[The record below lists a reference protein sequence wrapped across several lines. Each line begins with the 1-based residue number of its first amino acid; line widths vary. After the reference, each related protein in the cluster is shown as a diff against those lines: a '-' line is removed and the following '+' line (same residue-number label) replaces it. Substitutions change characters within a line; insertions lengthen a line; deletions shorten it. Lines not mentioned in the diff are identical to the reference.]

1 MTYFIGIDG
10 GGSHT
15 TALLT
20 DAQGN
25 ELARL
30 SGDAGIVNLL
40 DPEAGAHTLADL
52 ASAVLAE
59 AKVDARATMLAC
71 ALAGAGREPE
81 RTRLEQSL
89 SAMGVALDVHVMS
102 DFEAALQDAFGSG
115 SGILLIAGT
124 GSSAWARHQD
134 GRSARAGGWGH
145 ILGDEGAGYSLG
157 IAALRS
163 CMRSYDGR
171 GADMHWVELVLAHTK
186 VPSAD
191 HLVSWAARASKGD
204 IAALAP
210 VIFEGI
216 EQRVAGA
223 HAIMEDAAM
232 ELARHVGA
240 LYERL
245 KPWDQPP
252 TVALTGGLISPGRP
266 LRMHTIRAI
275 DLLGLKLPIF
285 EDRIDAAR
293 GAAALARARTPA

>member
-1 MTYFIGIDG
+1 VTYFIGIDG

-20 DAQGN
+20 DGDGK
-25 ELARL
+25 ELARVT
-30 SGDAGIVNLL
+30 GDAGIVNLL
-40 DPEAGAHTLADL
+40 DPEAGARALADL
-52 ASAVLAE
+52 ASALLAE
-59 AKVDARATMLAC
+59 AKVDARATMLVC

-89 SAMGVALDVHVMS
+89 SAMGIALDVNVMS
-102 DFEAALQDAFGSG
+102 DFEAALQDAFGTG

-157 IAALRS
+157 LAALRS

-171 GADMHWVELVLAHTK
+171 GADVRWVDLVLAHTN
-186 VPSAD
+186 VPSAE
-191 HLVSWAARASKGD
+191 HLVSWAARAPKSD

-266 LRMHTIRAI
+266 LRMHTIREI

-293 GAAALARARTPA
+293 GAAALARSRTHA